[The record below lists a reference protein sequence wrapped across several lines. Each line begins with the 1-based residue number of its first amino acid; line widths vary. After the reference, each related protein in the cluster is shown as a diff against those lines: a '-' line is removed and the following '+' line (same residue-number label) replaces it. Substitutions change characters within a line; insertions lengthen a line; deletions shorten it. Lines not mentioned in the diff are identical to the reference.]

1 MVFVVSVLLLLLSL
15 AREVEC
21 SFPFQ
26 VESNLSLIGL
36 GIAVMNMPWSAEL
49 RGSGGWVNLKR
60 SVSDELSLWSRA
72 SSKGLSWRS
81 RLPTSG
87 RGPAAGQR
95 EPPAKAGRTMGGPSL
110 GSVCAHILLCVC
122 THHISAMC
130 SVGSMDVMLCA
141 RPARAIQNPEN
152 RLKVLTHFPYEY
164 FIRAYVRTG

>member
-1 MVFVVSVLLLLLSL
+1 MLSL

-36 GIAVMNMPWSAEL
+36 GIAVIIMPWSAEL
-49 RGSGGWVNLKR
+49 RGSGGWVSLKR
-60 SVSDELSLWSRA
+60 SVSDELSLCSRA
-72 SSKGLSWRS
+72 SSKGRSWRS

-95 EPPAKAGRTMGGPSL
+95 EPPAKAGRTTGSLPL

-122 THHISAMC
+122 THHIPAMC
-130 SVGSMDVMLCA
+130 SAGSMCIMCA
-141 RPARAIQNPEN
+141 PRARDPEPGEPAQSFNSLSI
-152 RLKVLTHFPYEY
+152 
-164 FIRAYVRTG
+164 